1 MTTALVLAGSRAG
14 PDDPLAVHAGV
25 THKAMIE
32 VGGEPMLARVVRA
45 LAQAGFDRVAVAI
58 ERPEL
63 VEQLPPLGTAVE
75 ALAAAEGP
83 SASVAAGLA
92 RLGTPLLVT
101 TADHALLRPEW
112 VRWFL
117 DHVPE
122 GADVAAAL
130 ARSDKVMA
138 AAPEAQRTFLRFSD
152 GAFSGCNLFYFATPK
167 AGRVIALW
175 QEIEAERKRPARL
188 IARLGPL
195 TAARYALGRLSLD
208 SAVKRLGALA
218 GVRAAVVELPFGEAA
233 IDVDKPADLDLA
245 RRLAR

>member
-1 MTTALVLAGSRAG
+1 VTTALVLAGSRAG